1 MNDANRDEVTT
12 WSEDQDG
19 DHPAGEMALSR
30 KARAGARARALAGL
44 TMAVGAYAAVAVSE
58 GTMTTVSA
66 PGLPL

>member
-12 WSEDQDG
+12 WSADQDG

-30 KARAGARARALAGL
+30 RAKAGARARALAGL
-44 TMAVGAYAAVAVSE
+44 TLAVGAYAAVTVSE